1 MMGYVGELRKAVGHR
16 PVILVGSVV
25 ILIDKDNGVLLQQRK
40 EPEGLWGLPGGLMEL
55 GESTENTAE
64 RELYEETGLLVYN
77 LTLVGVFSGQEYF
90 VKLQNGDEFYAVT
103 VVYTSKDFKGELL
116 VSDTE
121 SLDLRFFKLNT
132 IPEGMMDSH
141 KDILHSFLKTE
152 TSLIEF

>member
-16 PVILVGSVV
+16 PVILVGAVV

-40 EPEGLWGLPGGLMEL
+40 EPEGLWGIPGGLMEL
-55 GESTENTAE
+55 GESTENTAK
-64 RELYEETGLLVYN
+64 RELYEETGLLVDN
-77 LTLVGVFSGQEYF
+77 LTLVGVFSGKEYF

-121 SLDLRFFKLNT
+121 SLDLRFFKLDA
-132 IPEGMMDSH
+132 IPEDMMDSH
-141 KDILHSFLKTE
+141 KDIFHNFLKTGNF
-152 TSLIEF
+152 IN